1 MIYNINRVYM
11 MRIKQIYWVL
21 LLALFGL
28 ASCAEDDGVETVKRV
43 DLFDFEF
50 PQGDNPWD
58 KEIEQIAKDWG
69 MYIIYKE
76 VDSTRLNRMWTVPVY
91 NAPIYVCTTPSD
103 EDIQVYLNLVK
114 EWLLGSLDQKSD
126 EDRKSLPFYLYLVND
141 LNDGN
146 PRSETYQKRHI
157 QFKKDGFDYWSLS
170 FTSEELAA
178 GLTPQQ
184 IHEVACA
191 FSYPGLKT
199 RFMAGEYEIAPGF
212 IGMTDYET
220 RIGIRY
226 LSFEEWKVQN
236 PWAPDQYYES
246 WVNTYERDPLNI
258 YTRRG
263 IAAQVG
269 EDFEVVRDYY
279 GAPTWMP
286 WILAT
291 YNGEEFDKSPGPV
304 AETVEDRA
312 LLDFLNMIRVAMRY
326 TEAQVR
332 ELYPIDVE
340 DPLDRAGYQIINDK
354 YDLVVE
360 YMRTTYGINLQRYA
374 EILDE

>member
-199 RFMAGEYEIAPGF
+199 RFMAGGYEIAPGV

-360 YMRTTYGINLQRYA
+360 YMKTTYEVDLQKYA
-374 EILDE
+374 EILEQ

>member
-50 PQGDNPWD
+50 PQGENPCD

-360 YMRTTYGINLQRYA
+360 YMKTTYEVDLQKYA
-374 EILDE
+374 EILEQ

>member
-1 MIYNINRVYM
+1 M

-360 YMRTTYGINLQRYA
+360 YMKTTYEVDLQKYA
-374 EILDE
+374 EILEQ